1 MGNKQTVSVVLD
13 AKVAEA
19 LKTEAEQRDRSMSWI
34 VNRLLGAAL
43 LEPRQITTEEFL
55 PGDPDWQIIQARR
68 HEPLAG
74 FATYHRER
82 RKKIGRRQR
91 AVGG

>member
-34 VNRLLGAAL
+34 VTAS
-43 LEPRQITTEEFL
+43 
-55 PGDPDWQIIQARR
+55 
-68 HEPLAG
+68 
-74 FATYHRER
+74 
-82 RKKIGRRQR
+82 
-91 AVGG
+91 